1 MRYKKMNEIKIEEIK
16 KNIIK
21 KFNYNSDIID
31 IARNI
36 VDRMDEV
43 SEDELNQCMDD
54 ELIYTSDIWTVIQYY
69 ITPAE
74 LGNSSLS
81 DVFMY
86 FYEDILSCL
95 EV

>member
-1 MRYKKMNEIKIEEIK
+1 MNKIKIEEIK

-36 VDRMDEV
+36 IDRMDED

-54 ELIYTSDIWTVIQYY
+54 ELIYTSDIWKVIQYY

-74 LGNSSLS
+74 LGNTSLS

>member
-1 MRYKKMNEIKIEEIK
+1 MNEIKIEEIK

-69 ITPAE
+69 ITPDE

-81 DVFMY
+81 DIFMY

>member
-1 MRYKKMNEIKIEEIK
+1 MNKIKIEEIK

-21 KFNYNSDIID
+21 KFDYNSDIID

-36 VDRMDEV
+36 IDRMDEI

-69 ITPAE
+69 ITPSE
-74 LGNSSLS
+74 LGNTLLS